1 MSYTETC
8 SWHTRTCWHT
18 PVLLQVLSGSSD
30 GTLKLWSVGQQCC
43 IQTYKIHEEGVWSLL
58 VNDSFTQAYSAGR
71 DRRVWLTDLRQSS
84 AHTLI
89 CEERSPVLKVR
100 LKFSN
105 HCIFPFSLSE
115 LNEKSFCTSV
125 IKALFAS
132 RWSFSLTRRRCG
144 WQLLTRPSTT
154 GYAGLSSSRAHCS
167 AGGHVCMLL
176 YFGCELV

>member
-1 MSYTETC
+1 MCYGVRTFATC
-8 SWHTRTCWHT
+8 HTLKRARASWHTRTCWHT

-100 LKFSN
+100 LKLSN
-105 HCIFPFSLSE
+105 RYIISYSLSE
-115 LNEKSFCTSV
+115 LN
-125 IKALFAS
+125 
-132 RWSFSLTRRRCG
+132 
-144 WQLLTRPSTT
+144 
-154 GYAGLSSSRAHCS
+154 
-167 AGGHVCMLL
+167 
-176 YFGCELV
+176 